1 MNTGCLPSLS
11 DITGYS
17 FRDPQILKRA
27 LTRKAYC
34 QEQDLPEGMHM
45 DALATLGDA
54 VIELHILSA
63 LVREGGC
70 DKGEISVRKMDHV
83 NMSVLRQAAEN
94 IQMNRYVSW
103 GNGEKRNHIW
113 TSGRVLAE
121 CIEALIGAVFLDGGY
136 DSAGQVMKKIGLTP
150 ELSR

>member
-1 MNTGCLPSLS
+1 MTPDSLPGLS

-27 LTRKAYC
+27 LTRKAFC
-34 QEQDLPEGMHM
+34 QEQNYSEGMHM
-45 DALATLGDA
+45 DAFATLGDA

-63 LVREGGC
+63 LVRDGGS
-70 DKGEISVRKMDHV
+70 DKGEISVRKMDLV
-83 NMSVLRQAAEN
+83 NMSMLRQVAER
-94 IQMNRYVSW
+94 IRMDQYVSW

-121 CIEALIGAVFLDGGY
+121 CIEALIGAVFIDGGY
-136 DSAGQVMKKIGLTP
+136 DSAGRVMEKIGLTP
-150 ELSR
+150 ELRS

>member
-1 MNTGCLPSLS
+1 MNTGCLPSVS

-54 VIELHILSA
+54 VIELHILSV

-70 DKGEISVRKMDHV
+70 DKGEI
-83 NMSVLRQAAEN
+83 
-94 IQMNRYVSW
+94 
-103 GNGEKRNHIW
+103 NGEKRNHIW